1 MTNQVIPAEA
11 VEATKK
17 FVVYGGNGH
26 RRLGWME
33 TREAAEQFAADFER
47 KCWSQGVA
55 VPRSL
60 IEEETW

>member
-1 MTNQVIPAEA
+1 MIPGEA
-11 VEATKK
+11 VEAAAK

-26 RRLGWME
+26 RRIGICA
-33 TREAAEQFAADFER
+33 TRAEAEKFAADFER
-47 KCWSQGVA
+47 KCWSQGVN